1 MDALKL
7 AFRLLPYLYLFL
19 ALLVLISLV
28 SVVIGIV
35 TLLRESTHHAQD
47 WRELATLMVLVVIAI
62 VLAGIYIFNAMFLLK
77 RRSEEHASFSPWH
90 PASVSVWNHSWRNQ
104 SLSFDAP
111 RNKERVFR
119 GTSVI
124 GSRALKRLVLKDL
137 YARGACCGEMG
148 YPGDRH
154 LGAWNFP
161 VPNGSAGQRRLSYL
175 FRISCLG

>member
-35 TLLRESTHHAQD
+35 TLLQESTHHAQD

-77 RRSEEHASFSPWH
+77 RTKRRTCIVLSLASCIGFP
-90 PASVSVWNHSWRNQ
+90 
-104 SLSFDAP
+104 F
-111 RNKERVFR
+111 
-119 GTSVI
+119 GTI
-124 GSRALKRLVLKDL
+124 
-137 YARGACCGEMG
+137 
-148 YPGDRH
+148 
-154 LGAWNFP
+154 LGAISLFLLTRREIKSEYFGDFGHRIA
-161 VPNGSAGQRRLSYL
+161 GS
-175 FRISCLG
+175 